1 MLSEFTCISMGIQE
15 EFKSIINN
23 KQHCKLP
30 GKCFGWFYFIILSIR
45 FYSILVLFSFFFFFC
60 FMVLL
65 YNRKGRISGCCV
77 TLGTTAGK

>member
-45 FYSILVLFSFFFFFC
+45 FYSILVLFSFFFFFFVLWYC
-60 FMVLL
+60 F
-65 YNRKGRISGCCV
+65 
-77 TLGTTAGK
+77 TTERAGFLVAV